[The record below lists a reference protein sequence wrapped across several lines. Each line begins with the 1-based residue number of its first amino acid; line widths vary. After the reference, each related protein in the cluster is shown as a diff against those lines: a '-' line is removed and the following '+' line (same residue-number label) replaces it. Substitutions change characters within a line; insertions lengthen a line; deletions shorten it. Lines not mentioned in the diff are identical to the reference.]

1 MNAGEMRKGP
11 AGSDS
16 VLAWI
21 RRLSR
26 SPRPAGSREDARART
41 WMRAVIESTGRFAI
55 DEESFEFERY
65 LPKKWGLVIDGKET
79 EAIFA
84 VCSANTP
91 RGGLDAPLRRS
102 DSKDIE
108 GCVALL
114 PISGVHESI
123 AVEELARRGAVGVL
137 AFQKAG
143 RHHVGRVKYPRSSI
157 PCLTVD
163 AELGNGI
170 WGKVRKR
177 ELAVEMNVRAETK
190 MSEGRNLVALPRKTP
205 AKTLF
210 TAHRDSRPM
219 SPGAI
224 DNASGSSFLLFLAGC
239 SQTPD
244 FGILST
250 DAEEYGLLGA
260 RAFMKTTGLPHNI
273 VDAINLDSIGSG
285 PLHLVERSR
294 AGPLSESLNSEVE
307 DHAHSEGVHLSR
319 LSIPKGSDSDVFM
332 DAGLRACWIRSY
344 PTPTATT
351 IDDTSSHIDPEI
363 LDQCRLLL
371 SSLVA

>member
-1 MNAGEMRKGP
+1 MR
-11 AGSDS
+11 S
-16 VLAWI
+16 
-21 RRLSR
+21 
-26 SPRPAGSREDARART
+26 
-41 WMRAVIESTGRFAI
+41 VIESTGRFAI
-55 DEESFEFERY
+55 EEEGFEFERY
-65 LPKKWGLVIDGKET
+65 LPKKWSLVIDGKEA

-102 DSKDIE
+102 DSRDLD
-108 GCVALL
+108 GCIALM

-137 AFQKAG
+137 AFQKG
-143 RHHVGRVKYPRSSI
+143 GQLLVGRVRYPRSSI
-157 PCLTVD
+157 PCVMID
-163 AELGNGI
+163 AEVGSRI
-170 WGKVRKR
+170 WEKTRKR
-177 ELAVEMNVRAETK
+177 TLAVEMKVQAEIEV
-190 MSEGRNLVALPRKTP
+190 SEGRNLVALPRKAP
-205 AKTLF
+205 ARTLF
-210 TAHRDSRPM
+210 TAHHDSRPM

-224 DNASGSSFLLFLAGC
+224 DNASGSSFLLFLAEC
-239 SQTPD
+239 PQTPE

-260 RAFMKTTGLPHNI
+260 RAFMRASDLPHSI
-273 VDAINLDSIGSG
+273 VDVVNLDSIGSG

-294 AGPLSESLNSEVE
+294 AGPLSKGLNSRVE
-307 DHAHSEGVHLSR
+307 DLSRSVGVHLSR

-332 DAGLRACWIRSY
+332 EAGIRACWIRSY

-351 IDDTSSHIDPEI
+351 IDDSASHIDPEI